1 MITLGIVGGAGAWHA
16 KSFSEIINGYD
27 KKKLP
32 KDWPNYKKKDFNGVR
47 VSHIWDEKKED
58 AQLLAIICNIENV
71 VDRKEDIIGKVDG
84 IIVADDCT
92 MKHQKRAIPFL
103 KAGIPT
109 FIDKPLSTDIKEAEE
124 IIGVAKGHKAPM
136 MSCSALRYAKE
147 IEDFKEKKEEIGDIL
162 TGFAICK
169 GELVFYGI
177 HPMEALYT
185 IVGHGIKSVRNIGS
199 EGKDIVVITYKDGRK
214 FTLTVYEAIGYLFQ
228 VNLYGTDGWRQ
239 ITIEDA
245 DYFYSNMLKHFIE
258 MVRTGKEP
266 FPPEETLEVIKVLTL
281 GKESRKSGE
290 EIYL

>member
-1 MITLGIVGGAGAWHA
+1 MITLGIVGGAGDWHA
-16 KSFSEIINGYD
+16 KSFSEIINGYV
-27 KKKLP
+27 KELLP
-32 KDWPNYKKKDFNGVR
+32 EDWPNYKKKDFGDVR
-47 VSHIWDEKKED
+47 VSHIWDENKED
-58 AQLLAIICNIENV
+58 AQLLARICNIENV
-71 VDRKEDIIGKVDG
+71 VDRKEDMIGKVDG
-84 IIVADDCT
+84 VIVADDAT
-92 MKHQKRAIPFL
+92 LKHQKRAIPFL

-109 FIDKPLSTDIKEAEE
+109 FIDKPLSTDIKEAENL
-124 IIGVAKGHKAPM
+124 INLAKKHNAPF

-147 IEDFKEKKEEIGDIL
+147 MEDFKKKKEEIGKIL

-214 FTLTVYEAIGYLFQ
+214 FTLTVYESIGYLFQ

-266 FPPEETLEVIKVLTL
+266 FPPEETLEIIKVLTL

>member
-1 MITLGIVGGAGAWHA
+1 MITLGIVGGAGDWHA

-27 KKKLP
+27 KESLP
-32 KDWPNYKKKDFNGVR
+32 EDWPNYKKKDFGGVR
-47 VSHIWDEKKED
+47 VSHIWDENKED
-58 AQLLAIICNIENV
+58 AQLLARICNIENV

-266 FPPEETLEVIKVLTL
+266 FPPEETLEIIKVLTL
-281 GKESRKSGE
+281 GKESKKSGE